1 MRRKDIRIGDTVIVR
16 RAGDVIPEVVGAL
29 LDRRPADAA
38 EFVMPTECPVCG
50 SKIER
55 LPDEAIARCT
65 GGLFCPAQRKQAW
78 HFAQRRALDIDAGE
92 KIIDQ
97 LVELNLVRTPADLFN
112 LGSTLEPTGSP
123 RSRRRTCSTRSRR
136 RSIRRS
142 RASST
147 PASVTWAN
155 RPRRISPSISA
166 R

>member
-1 MRRKDIRIGDTVIVR
+1 M
-16 RAGDVIPEVVGAL
+16 IPEVVGAL

-55 LPDEAIARCT
+55 LPDEAIALHGRPVLP
-65 GGLFCPAQRKQAW
+65 GAAQAGVW

-112 LGSTLEPTGSP
+112 LGFATLAELDRFAEKSAQNLLDSLEKAKHTTLARFIYGRHPSRGRIDREGS
-123 RSRRRTCSTRSRR
+123 RQAFRLADADHGRVDRRTARSQ
-136 RSIRRS
+136 
-142 RASST
+142 
-147 PASVTWAN
+147 
-155 RPRRISPSISA
+155 
-166 R
+166 